1 MKNKASSVLPK
12 VNFFDGQKITESDLD
27 TEQLHIQSVAGGI
40 INDFHGSGVI
50 KENIFKSNVL
60 FDSSKPGFYSPAGS
74 TNSKEVVEAGTFD
87 GKPLYL
93 DIQPSDVD
101 AGNRL
106 EISVS
111 ETEAKG
117 RDAVKILIIG
127 YAFDSINPGGQL
139 VYELLT
145 FDKNQS
151 LITKYYYTSVVS
163 FFLNNF
169 SGGTGRN
176 EFGLDMVSSNLAL
189 ANGKI
194 QIMEAEQLKVYP
206 ASVVQSQVYSPSQDL
221 SSFITYDNDVTIE
234 DLIKEAIG
242 SDANFSDLYFELQD
256 AKVSSFQKNGSV
268 TVSYGQKFLA
278 KTSNLQRI
286 DLLMSVTQDT
296 SLPIAQQYD
305 FSGDLVLSIHKL
317 STETKC
323 ATDVVPDNLIDFDP
337 EIEPVMEISV
347 NQDDFASIGIVLTSQ
362 PQAVSFNFSNTLLA
376 DPSISPNLEP
386 NNFYCFILSRRG
398 STSTGTINIHVGW
411 DEPERRTSNGQ
422 PKNAIQEFGNQ
433 TTRYFEYDT
442 TTKKYVDYSNLS
454 LWHKIYS
461 DTIEVTPGTAYSND
475 SFLITIPKTQEY
487 VGDTKISNYID
498 CISLVDISSS
508 GINYVL
514 LQHIEKFITPITHPR
529 TGNFVFSRI
538 FDTGGIA
545 VVNSQN
551 LEDLSKDEY
560 PLILSSVSDK
570 NTRYASEIN
579 GTLDKP
585 GLINRDYV
593 LIVSPDPTLL
603 EQNLVDRIFV
613 PDTDC
618 NCSYKYRII
627 KSECITYKVGDLN
640 NDKIINSEDLG
651 EFLNYIGKTINSI
664 GTERSLLSGSIDY
677 VKFKQSDLNGD
688 DTVDGTDLA
697 LLEDAING
705 SVNFSV
711 DSSFKVLKVYL
722 ENILASDD
730 NPTVFEDLASSA
742 STIFDTNKISFLT
755 TTEELACAI
764 RIGDILSVSNEDV
777 GSGLYYITS
786 KTVATDNLT
795 VTVELE
801 LADGSVPSFSFVSG
815 FPITVLSGTKT
826 NIIADNNLLLQVPF
840 KSTSYRIDFIDSAFK
855 ESSFEICDLRRFV
868 SRSFIEEKI
877 ASCVCVEEVCGD
889 TPVCEPN
896 YRNQQYVSGDIY
908 IPNGEIYSEPGVPYH
923 GDFEYTTITLPL
935 PPGSIED
942 CQVDLYNTFIKS
954 SGSSCLTAAGYPAMK
969 YSDGTYV
976 GCQDNG
982 LDNDISKGRVKF
994 SSSIAS
1000 LYVDGLVD
1008 GYAVDGYADS
1018 TSNSSSKDAILENYV
1033 DYSYSEFSSWTEDPA
1048 NSASVIITK
1057 PSGVNNPVTFELTTT
1072 SSSSVRFG
1080 KINGPSEISALSG
1093 DLLIDFNGSRVV
1105 WATTPPQGSVSSYV
1119 QLYVTNLDSSY
1130 SILKLGW
1137 KQFGTNQAQIFYS
1150 GEIYDSFGD
1159 LDYTFEH
1166 VADPPD
1172 TVGQEILFRLRR
1184 IDDAFFAY
1192 YINPL
1197 NIMSGGSEENFGQY
1211 IRIGT
1216 NPTTQPGSGDVAIS
1230 FAMEQS
1236 DSPDAGLY
1244 YVTRFK
1250 NAEVRSAYSTS
1261 ASTSDILISRDSGT
1275 NEISRVSISFPI
1287 EITPRTNIISATMT
1301 MTAASDI
1308 SSTDTFNIIP
1318 LEITNAD
1325 NLPIYYNYPVIQD
1338 NSVIKSFVPGDII
1351 SGDSI
1356 QVDITDIIKKF
1367 MSEPGFLPGYYKALI
1382 IEPDYTANSEI
1393 NIANSILFEISYED
1407 ITTGV
1412 IFKVGVNI
1420 DPMTGI
1426 ASFKT
1431 KNILFDSIYSENR
1444 TIIKFGVYLKKSGF
1458 RNNDVTLTISDLKRI
1473 GLGSCSDENLSID
1486 LTTECYFIVG
1496 TTGVGTFVEGPFN
1509 CAFAIPAP
1517 ETPTLGDVTTR
1528 RLDDTVYGQSIIEI
1542 TENGVVHIEE
1552 DLSIQLVPSLYSYST
1567 SYKFVDATLEVYL
1580 NGYKLTQEVDFNEST
1595 TLNGFTFNIIDADI
1609 AEWTSETAS
1618 ILVKYIKQ

>member
-27 TEQLHIQSVAGGI
+27 TEQLHIQSVTGGI
-40 INDFHGSGVI
+40 INDFHGSGII
-50 KENIFKSNVL
+50 KENIFKSNIL
-60 FDSSKPGFYSPAGS
+60 FDSSKPGFYSAPGS
-74 TNSKEVVEAGTFD
+74 INSKDVVEAGTFD

-93 DIQPSDVD
+93 DLQPSDVD

-106 EISVS
+106 EVSVS
-111 ETEAKG
+111 GTEAKG
-117 RDAVKILIIG
+117 RDVVKVLIVG
-127 YAFDSINPGGQL
+127 YAFDSINSGGQL

-145 FDKNQS
+145 FDKNQT
-151 LITKYYYTSVVS
+151 LITKYYYTNVIS

-169 SGGTGRN
+169 SGGVGRN
-176 EFGLDMVSSNLAL
+176 EFSLDMVSSNLAL
-189 ANGKI
+189 NSGKI

-206 ASVVQSQVYSPSQDL
+206 AAVVQSQVYSPSQDL
-221 SSFITYDNDVTIE
+221 ALFITYSNEVTIE
-234 DLIKEAIG
+234 ELIKEAIG
-242 SDANFSDLYFELQD
+242 SDANFSDLYFELSD

-286 DLLMSVTQDT
+286 DLLMSINQDT
-296 SLPIAQQYD
+296 SLPIANQYD

-347 NQDDFASIGIVLTSQ
+347 NQDDLASMGVVLGTQ
-362 PQAVSFNFSNTLLA
+362 PQVVSFNFSNTLLA
-376 DPSISPNLEP
+376 DPAISPNLEA
-386 NNFYCFILSRRG
+386 NNFYCFLLSRRG
-398 STSTGTINIHVGW
+398 STSIGTVNIHVGW
-411 DEPERRTSNGQ
+411 DEAERRTSNGQ

-442 TTKKYVDYSNLS
+442 STKKYVDYSNLS

-461 DTIEVTPGTAYSND
+461 DTIEVTPGTAYSAD

-487 VGDTKISNYID
+487 VGDTKISNYVD
-498 CISLVDISSS
+498 GISLVDISSS

-514 LQHIEKFITPITHPR
+514 LQHIEKFITPVTHPR

-545 VVNSQN
+545 VVNSQD
-551 LEDLSKDEY
+551 LEQVSADQY
-560 PLILSSVSDK
+560 PLILSSVSDQ
-570 NTRYASEIN
+570 NTRYASEIIGDLN
-579 GTLDKP
+579 KP

-593 LIVSPDPTLL
+593 LIVSPEPTLL
-603 EQNLVDRIFV
+603 SENLVDRIFV

-618 NCSYKYRII
+618 NCSYKYRIV

-640 NDKIINSEDLG
+640 NDGKINTNDLG
-651 EFLNYIGKTINSI
+651 EFLNYIGKTINST
-664 GTERSLLSGSIDY
+664 GTERSLLSGELEYI
-677 VKFKQSDLNGD
+677 KFKQSDLNGD
-688 DTVDGTDLA
+688 DTVDGTDLE
-697 LLEDAING
+697 LLEDAIDGNE
-705 SVNFSV
+705 NFSV

-722 ENILASDD
+722 ENILESADS
-730 NPTVFEDLASSA
+730 PTVFEDLASSA
-742 STIFDTNKISFLT
+742 FTEFETNKITFVT
-755 TTEELACAI
+755 TSEELACAI
-764 RIGDILSVSNEDV
+764 RVGDILSVSNEDV
-777 GSGLYYITS
+777 GAGLYYITS
-786 KTVATDNLT
+786 KTIATDNLT

-801 LADGSVPSFSFVSG
+801 FDDGSLPSFSFVTG
-815 FPITVLSGTKT
+815 FSVTVLSGTKT

-840 KSTSYRIDFIDSAFK
+840 KATSYRIEHVDSAFRQ
-855 ESSFEICDLRRFV
+855 SSLQICDLRRFV
-868 SRSFIEEKI
+868 SRNFIEEKTN
-877 ASCVCVEEVCGD
+877 SCVCEEDVCD
-889 TPVCEPN
+889 TTPVCEPN
-896 YRNQQYVSGDIY
+896 YRNQQYVAGDIY
-908 IPNGEIYSEPGVPYH
+908 IPAGEIYSEPGVPYH
-923 GDFEYTTITLPL
+923 GDFEYTTVTVPL
-935 PPGSIED
+935 PPGSIDD
-942 CQVDLYNTFIKS
+942 CQVDLYNTFIKA

-976 GCQDNG
+976 GCQDSG

-1018 TSNSSSKDAILENYV
+1018 TSNSSSKNVISENYV
-1033 DYSYSEFSSWTEDPA
+1033 DYSYSEFSSWTEDPG
-1048 NSASVIITK
+1048 NSTSIVITK
-1057 PSGVNNPVTFELTTT
+1057 PSGANNPVTFEMTTT
-1072 SSSSVRFG
+1072 SSSSVRYG
-1080 KINGPSEISALSG
+1080 KIDGPSEISALSG
-1093 DLLIDFNGSRVV
+1093 DLLIDINGARVI
-1105 WATTPPQGSVSSYV
+1105 WATTPPQGAVSSYI
-1119 QLYVTNLDSSY
+1119 QMYVTNPDSSY

-1137 KQFGTNQAQIFYS
+1137 KQFGTNQAQLFYS
-1150 GEIYDSFGD
+1150 GVIYDSFGD
-1159 LDYTFEH
+1159 IDYTFEDL
-1166 VADPPD
+1166 ADLPD
-1172 TVGQEILFRLRR
+1172 TVGQEILFRIRR

-1197 NIMSGGSEENFGQY
+1197 NIMSGETEENFGQY

-1216 NPTTQPGSGDVAIS
+1216 NPATQPGSGTVAIS
-1230 FAMEQS
+1230 FVLEQS
-1236 DSPDAGLY
+1236 DSPDPGLY

-1250 NAEVRSAYSTS
+1250 NTEVRSLYTTS
-1261 ASTSDILISRDSGT
+1261 VNVSDISVSRDSST
-1275 NEISRVSISFPI
+1275 NEISRAAISFPI
-1287 EITPRTNIISATMT
+1287 QITPRTNIISATMT
-1301 MTAASDI
+1301 MTAAADI
-1308 SSTDTFNIIP
+1308 SSLDTFNIIP
-1318 LEITNAD
+1318 LEIINAD

-1338 NSVIKSFVPGDII
+1338 NSIIKSFIPGDVIT
-1351 SGDSI
+1351 GDSI
-1356 QVDITDIIKKF
+1356 QVDITEIIKKF
-1367 MSEPGFLPGYYKALI
+1367 MSEPGFLPGYYKAFV

-1393 NIANSILFEISYED
+1393 SISNEILFEISYED

-1420 DPMTGI
+1420 DPTTGI

-1431 KNILFDSIYSENR
+1431 KNILFDSINSENR
-1444 TIIKFGVYLKKSGF
+1444 TVIKFGVFLKKSGF
-1458 RNNDVTLTISDLKRI
+1458 RNADINLTISDLKKI
-1473 GLGSCSDENLSID
+1473 GLGSCADENLAID

-1517 ETPTLGDVTTR
+1517 ETPTLGDVSTR
-1528 RLDDTVYGQSIIEI
+1528 RLDDTSYGQSIIEI
-1542 TENGVVHIEE
+1542 TANGIVHIEE
-1552 DLSIQLVPSLYSYST
+1552 DLSIQLVPSLASYST
-1567 SYKFVDATLEVYL
+1567 SYKFVAATLEVYL
-1580 NGYKLTQEVDFNEST
+1580 NGYKLTQEVDFDEST
-1595 TLNGFTFNIIDADI
+1595 TLDGFTFNIIDADL